1 MRKAVASENKG
12 KLRKKKPPVKGAMM
26 KQWLRLGGHGEAVGN
41 AAVSFGV
48 ELHALSQSLMVW
60 HHFWSCCNSQ
70 CSKAKYSG
78 DQTKGSEVFHGLMR
92 EIQIEAVPCPGR
104 AMREKPP

>member
-12 KLRKKKPPVKGAMM
+12 KLRKKKPPVKGAIV

-41 AAVSFGV
+41 AAIPFGV

-60 HHFWSCCNSQ
+60 HHLWSRCNG
-70 CSKAKYSG
+70 KGAKTKHCG
-78 DQTKGSEVFHGLMR
+78 DETKGGEVFHGLMR

-104 AMREKPP
+104 AMREKLP